1 MKTSIISKLGH
12 ISEIGALA
20 LAALAL
26 WPVATRA
33 ADIHWQGPTA
43 SYTNAADWVGGV
55 LPGSGDNAINDNGT
69 GNAVQINVGDPD
81 WTVGQIRAGNSAGN
95 GAFVQNG
102 QTVTPLG
109 TNYNGP
115 VISEFFTP
123 FRLGVVAA
131 DAGVYTLNGGT
142 LNYGTGPFDVGEVGT
157 GTLNINGGTITGS
170 GVFYVNSGGIAVPN
184 PVVITATAGHGPY
197 LGDYTYFEQGYYT
210 PDASKGIPA
219 AGSTVNNGALDH
231 SYTLAP
237 SYTAPNAVV
246 LDAAV
251 NSATI
256 TLATPTVC
264 SGLSFLCSA
273 GNGPATN
280 NYTVHYASGADDTGT
295 LIVEDWFFPQAPQAE
310 KEVLDGNG
318 RVDGLGL
325 NFQITTPVSGYAG
338 NPPYL
343 WSLDTAPLANTD
355 KVVSIHLSFVGGGG
369 QFSTATFMGVS
380 GQATVGGPF
389 TPLAI
394 SGYNADVVVEAG
406 APSPHVA
413 ASVMDTVTQ
422 TGGTNSIN
430 QLWVAQG
437 PTAHGTYNLS
447 DGVINANDWM
457 VIGRAGGIGTFN
469 MTGGTFNKAN
479 GGNFIIGSG
488 AGDNTTTGFGTFNQ
502 SGGTIND
509 ANEYWL
515 AENTLTKATNNI
527 SGTAVLNLNSWLSIG
542 RGGLAVIN
550 FFGGT
555 INKSYNGSAYSA
567 FIVGDNGAGYFK
579 QTGGTNNTDAEL
591 WVANGGTSIG
601 EYDMSGGLL
610 NANNWFQVGR
620 GGAALLNFSGG
631 TIHKTSAVGGNFI
644 IGDNNPGR
652 VIQTGGTF
660 IDDNQFWIGN
670 NTSGEYDFTNGTLN
684 VGGELWIGQGG
695 SGSGVLNLNGGAV
708 TNNSWLAIGRESAQ
722 GTLNI
727 ISGAMTKAGGGN
739 ISIAHN
745 SGANGTVNQ
754 SGGVFTCASGETWIG
769 ENAATGI
776 WNMSGGTASFNVVHL
791 AQNSD
796 AIGSVQLDGGAFIA
810 NEISMPSAGSSTF
823 NFNGGTLR
831 AGVSTVNF
839 MHGLMAANVQAGGA
853 VIDSQA
859 FDVTVSQNLADN
871 GGGGLTKIGTGSL
884 TLSGANTYS
893 GPTIV
898 NDGILGATT
907 ASTTGSSGYT
917 VANSAGLSVQVVGVA
932 DSQFSVP
939 AVTFSSSAT
948 TLNVDLNALHPMV
961 NAPLNVTGTL
971 TVNGTVTINVL
982 DSAPAIGTF
991 PLVKYG
997 TKTGA
1002 GSFVLGTLPTG
1013 MAAAL
1018 VNNTGN
1024 NSIDLHVTQTVATPR
1039 WDGSLAGGIWDIN
1052 TTANWYDMGSLPSLV
1067 RTVYKDG
1074 MTVFFDDNASNP
1086 NVTLNT
1092 TVNPKG
1098 VTANN
1103 SSLAYT
1109 LAGSGKITGTNG
1121 LVKQGTSTLA
1131 IQNTGGN
1138 DYTGP
1143 TTIAGGTLSV
1153 TSLANGGSPS
1163 AIGASTASPAN
1174 LVLAGGA
1181 LSYAGPSV
1189 TINRGYSLQTT
1200 NGGTIDTAGNL
1211 ALSGSVT
1218 AASGAG
1224 FTKTGAAQLA
1234 YISVGSNTLA
1244 AADYLVE
1251 NGTVVL
1257 DGSAGGQTNLVQ
1269 GAMRVAG
1276 SANTLVVLTN
1286 STLSVND
1293 DSMGS
1298 LTGPAGAMT
1307 VNGSSTLT
1315 INSWLILGDAPN
1327 STGTFTLNGGTVNQ
1341 NNGRLLMGGNVG
1353 TTSTL
1358 NINGGVLNKPG
1369 DVLDI
1374 GDGNWNGAG
1383 ARTGTVNQTGGT
1395 LNCNQQCFV
1404 GLNSGGSGIYN
1415 LSGGSIFFNDWVVV
1429 GRSGG
1434 VGTFNMT
1441 GGTVSRQNNG
1451 QAFIIGSDDG
1461 GLSVGT
1467 VNQSGGVFTCN
1478 TEYWLG
1484 VNGGRLGTNN
1494 ISGTA
1499 ELDLNSWLSIG
1510 RGGLGVVNFSGGKIY
1525 KSGNGAFIIGDG
1537 GTGFFTQT
1545 GGTNN
1550 TDGEIWIAQSGSGV
1564 GQYTMSGGVVTAH
1577 NWLAVGR
1584 EGGQGTLNI
1593 SGGSFTKDGNGNI
1606 SIGHNS
1612 GASGTVNQT
1621 GGSFTCAVGETW
1633 IGENAAPGIWNISA
1647 GTATFGALHLAQNSD
1662 AAGTLNLNGGIVT
1675 ASEVTM
1681 PSSGTS
1687 TLNFNGGTLV
1697 AGASTVNFLHG
1708 LTSANVL
1715 GGGAVIDSG
1724 ANVISVAQPL
1734 LDGGGAGGLTK
1745 IGTGTLYLNGAN
1757 TYSGPTLVNAGTLG
1771 GTGII
1776 AGPVAVAAGAALAPG
1791 ASIGTLTINNTLTL
1805 SPGSTTFVEV
1815 SLDGGTPHNDLVTG
1829 LTGVAYS
1836 GELIVSNVGTN
1847 VLVGGTVFKLFQ
1859 SASAGTG
1866 NFTSVR
1872 ILPSGVG
1879 SFNPA
1884 TGELRIPPAINAP
1897 HVSGGNLILTGTGGT
1912 AGGTYSWLTSTNV
1925 AAPLANWTTD
1935 ITGVFNGS
1943 GGFSNAFPINS
1954 SVPARFF
1961 QLRTP

>member
-55 LPGSGDNAINDNGT
+55 LPGAGDNAINDNGT

-81 WTVGQIRAGNSAGN
+81 WRVGQIRAGNSAGN

-123 FRLGVVAA
+123 FRLGIVAA
-131 DAGVYTLNGGT
+131 DTGVYTLNGGT

-184 PVVITATAGHGPY
+184 PAVITATAGHGPY

-219 AGSTVNNGALDH
+219 AGSTVSNGALDH

-251 NSATI
+251 NSVTI

-280 NYTVHYASGADDTGT
+280 SYTVHYASGADDTGT
-295 LIVEDWFFPQAPQAE
+295 LVVEDWFFPQAPQAE

-343 WSLDTAPLANTD
+343 WSLDTAPLANAD
-355 KVVSIHLSFVGGGG
+355 KVVSIHLTFVGGGG

-380 GQATVGGPF
+380 GQATVGGSF

-422 TGGTNSIN
+422 TGGTNTIT

-437 PTAHGTYNLS
+437 RNAHATYNLR
-447 DGVINANDWM
+447 GGEINSTDWN
-457 VIGRAGGIGTFN
+457 VIGRAGGYGTMN
-469 MTGGTFNKAN
+469 IEGGTFTHTS
-479 GGNFIIGSG
+479 GGQPAFIIGSG
-488 AGDNTTTGFGTFNQ
+488 AGDNSGLGSIGVLNQ
-502 SGGTIND
+502 TAGTINC
-509 ANEYWL
+509 NSEYWL
-515 AENTLTKATNNI
+515 GENTTCAGTNTI
-527 SGTAVLNLNSWLSIG
+527 SGTAVVNINSWLSIG
-542 RGGLAVIN
+542 RGGLGVIN
-550 FFGGT
+550 MSGGT
-555 INKSYNGSAYSA
+555 LNKNNNGA
-567 FIVGDNGAGYFK
+567 FIVGDGGDAIVNISGGAISNDG
-579 QTGGTNNTDAEL
+579 EL
-591 WVANGGTSIG
+591 WVGSSGAGHFGTIN
-601 EYDMSGGLL
+601 MSDGSLV
-610 NANNWFQVGR
+610 ANNWFQVGR
-620 GGAALLNFSGG
+620 GAATALLNFSGG
-631 TIHKTSAVGGNFI
+631 TIHKTGVGGNFI
-644 IGDNNPGR
+644 IGDNNPGH
-652 VIQTGGTF
+652 VIQTGGIF
-660 IDDNQFWIGN
+660 NDDAQYWIGN
-670 NTSGEYDFTNGTLN
+670 NNSGELDFTNGVLN
-684 VGGELWIGQGG
+684 VGDQLWIGQGG
-695 SGSGVLNLNGGAV
+695 SGVGLFNLDSGTVTVQSWISIGRNGG
-708 TNNSWLAIGRESAQ
+708 N
-722 GTLNI
+722 GTLNLTGGSFTKGN
-727 ISGAMTKAGGGN
+727 SGNFSIGGDGGATGALNQFGGN
-739 ISIAHN
+739 ITNLSTYTWLGQGGGHGTWTIDGGTAVLGILQFCESGNGSGILNFNHGVISASEVN
-745 SGANGTVNQ
+745 CGVDGANG
-754 SGGVFTCASGETWIG
+754 
-769 ENAATGI
+769 
-776 WNMSGGTASFNVVHL
+776 
-791 AQNSD
+791 
-796 AIGSVQLDGGAFIA
+796 
-810 NEISMPSAGSSTF
+810 TF
-823 NFNGGTLR
+823 NFNGGTLQA
-831 AGVSTVNF
+831 AGNNANF
-839 MHGLMAANVQAGGA
+839 FHGLGAAYIQAGGA

-884 TLSGANTYS
+884 TLSGANTYA
-893 GPTIV
+893 GPTLV
-898 NDGILGATT
+898 NVGALGVTTATT
-907 ASTTGSSGYT
+907 GAGDYT
-917 VANSAGLSVQVVGVA
+917 VANNAALGVQVVGA
-932 DSQFSVP
+932 ANSSLSP
-939 AVTFSSSAT
+939 ANVTFASSAT
-948 TLNVDLNALHPMV
+948 TLNVDLNALHPTV

-971 TVNGTVTINVL
+971 TINGTVTVNVL

-1002 GSFVLGTLPTG
+1002 GSFILGTLPSGVVAT
-1013 MAAAL
+1013 L

-1039 WDGSLAGGIWDIN
+1039 WDGSLAAGIWDIN
-1052 TTANWYDMGSLPSLV
+1052 TTANWYDIGSLPSLV

-1074 MTVFFDDNASNP
+1074 MPVLFDDNASTP

-1098 VTANN
+1098 VTVNN
-1103 SSLAYT
+1103 STLAYT
-1109 LAGSGKITGTNG
+1109 LSGSGKVTGPNG

-1163 AIGASTASPAN
+1163 PIGASTASPAN

-1181 LSYAGPSV
+1181 LSYAGPAV

-1218 AASGAG
+1218 ATSGAG

-1234 YISVGSNTLA
+1234 YIGVGSNNLA

-1251 NGTVVL
+1251 NGTVVF

-1298 LTGPAGAMT
+1298 LTGTAGAMT

-1358 NINGGVLNKPG
+1358 NINGGVLNKSG
-1369 DVLDI
+1369 DVLDV

-1404 GLNSGGSGIYN
+1404 GMTSGGNGFYN
-1415 LSGGSIFFNDWVVV
+1415 LSGGSIFFNDWVVI

-1441 GGTVSRQNNG
+1441 GGSVTRQNNG
-1451 QAFIIGSDDG
+1451 QAFIVGSDDG

-1478 TEYWLG
+1478 NEYWLG
-1484 VNGGRLGTNN
+1484 VNGGRIGTNN

-1499 ELDLNSWLSIG
+1499 EFDMNNWLSIG
-1510 RGGLGVVNFSGGKIY
+1510 RGGLGVVNFSGGQIN
-1525 KSGNGAFIIGDG
+1525 KSGNGAFIVGDN
-1537 GTGFFTQT
+1537 GTGVFTQT

-1550 TDGEIWIAQSGSGV
+1550 TFGEIWIAQAGSSTGE
-1564 GQYTMSGGVVTAH
+1564 YDMSGGVVTLH

-1584 EGGQGTLNI
+1584 EGGHGTLNI

-1606 SIGHNS
+1606 SIAHNS

-1621 GGSFTCAVGETW
+1621 GGSFTCAAGETW

-1662 AAGTLNLNGGIVT
+1662 ATGTLNLNGGIVT

-1687 TLNFNGGTLV
+1687 TLNFNGGTLI

-1708 LTSANVL
+1708 LSSANVL
-1715 GGGAVIDSG
+1715 AGGAVIDSG
-1724 ANVISVAQPL
+1724 ANVVSVAQPL

-1745 IGTGTLYLNGAN
+1745 VGTGTLYLNGAN
-1757 TYSGPTLVNAGTLG
+1757 TFTGPTLVNAGTLG
-1771 GTGII
+1771 GTGAI
-1776 AGPVAVAAGAALAPG
+1776 AGPVTVAAGAALAPG

-1836 GELIVSNVGTN
+1836 GELVVSNVGTN
-1847 VLVGGTVFKLFQ
+1847 ALVGGTVFKLFQ

-1866 NFTSVR
+1866 NFTSVK

-1884 TGELRIPPAINAP
+1884 TGELRIPPAINVP

-1925 AAPLANWTTD
+1925 AAPLASWATD
-1935 ITGVFNGS
+1935 TTGVFDGS
-1943 GGFSNAFPINS
+1943 GGFSNAFPINP